1 MKFKEILEK
10 IKVYAPLG
18 VSLVVAACVVISLSG
33 YQAKASEPSKDK
45 KQQVSESVTDA
56 ETETETENAAEDTQ
70 THAGSFELADG
81 VYKGSATGFSGP
93 VTVAV
98 TIMDK
103 KITSIDILSSTDD
116 EAFFNRAKGVIDRI
130 IASQSFDVD
139 VVSGATYSS
148 NGIIGAVKN
157 ALTGEKDNG
166 VTGKSKQES
175 TSESESDSSLAEIA
189 AVQDA
194 SAYKDGTY
202 YGTGKGFAGTMKVKV
217 DISGGKIASISIV
230 STKDGD
236 SYVKSASS
244 LLDTIVEK
252 QSTNVDTVSGATF
265 SSRGIIA
272 AVRSALS
279 QAAVSENTAD
289 NNNDKQ
295 EAAES
300 SGNGQTDENSSGS
313 ASEQGTE
320 GTLPYVDGI
329 YYGTAEG
336 YKGDIKAAVVIQNKT
351 LKAILVTEKQD
362 DEPFI
367 TNAMDVLKN
376 MMKKQSADVDTVSG
390 ATYSSKGLIGAVKA
404 AFEEARKTTAG
415 ENTGDGNSDANN
427 KNNSNS
433 DNNNGNDNSS
443 NNADDSNIAGEE
455 DKAVLSKLVQSQA
468 SLDGAQY
475 TQLSWYLLQ
484 IRLGDAQEVLESAES
499 TKKDVSCAQEKL
511 QAAINA
517 LQKNDTSTNVYEDGV
532 YEVSTLCIP
541 DDDMDFSAYNLSMK
555 VTIANDR
562 IVSITDVKGDGD
574 SQNASYIKKAADG
587 TKNQPGLV
595 SVLTSQANA
604 DSIDFSSIDTVS
616 RATCT
621 SKAIID
627 GCKSALEAAKKK

>member
-1 MKFKEILEK
+1 MKFKEVLEK

-18 VSLVVAACVVISLSG
+18 VSLVIAACVVISLSG
-33 YQAKASEPSKDK
+33 YQTKASEPSKDK
-45 KQQVSESVTDA
+45 KQQVSESVADSEA
-56 ETETETENAAEDTQ
+56 ETKKTAEDTQ
-70 THAGSFELADG
+70 TATGSFDLADG
-81 VYKGSATGFSGP
+81 VYKGYATGFSGP

-116 EAFFNRAKGVIDRI
+116 EAFFNRAKSVIDRI
-130 IASQSFDVD
+130 ISSQSLDVD
-139 VVSGATYSS
+139 AVSGATYSS

-157 ALTGEKDNG
+157 ALTGEKDKG

-175 TSESESDSSLAEIA
+175 TSESDSSLAEIA

-194 SAYKDGTY
+194 AAYRDGTY
-202 YGTGKGFAGTMKVKV
+202 YGTGKGFAGAMKVKV
-217 DISGGKIASISIV
+217 DIAGGKIASISIV

-265 SSRGIIA
+265 SSRGIIS

-279 QAAVSENTAD
+279 QAAVSDNTTG
-289 NNNDKQ
+289 NNTDKQ
-295 EAAES
+295 GAAEA
-300 SGNGQTDENSSGS
+300 SGNGQTGENSSGS

-336 YKGDIKAAVVIQNKT
+336 YKGDIRVAVVIQDKT

-376 MMKKQSADVDTVSG
+376 MMKKQSTDVDTVSG

-415 ENTGDGNSDANN
+415 ENTGD
-427 KNNSNS
+427 SNS
-433 DNNNGNDNSS
+433 GNNNSS
-443 NNADDSNIAGEE
+443 NNSDNSNIAGDE

-468 SLDGAQY
+468 SLDGTQY

-484 IRLGDAQEVLESAES
+484 IRLEDANEVLSSAEA
-499 TKKDVSCAQEKL
+499 TKKDVSRAQEKL

-517 LQKNDTSTNVYEDGV
+517 LQKNDTSTNVYEDGT
-532 YEVSTLCIP
+532 YDVSTLCIP

-587 TKNQPGLV
+587 TKNQQGMV

-604 DSIDFSSIDTVS
+604 ANIDFSSIDTVS

-621 SKAIID
+621 SKAIIN
-627 GCKSALEAAKKK
+627 GCKSVLEAAKKK

>member
-1 MKFKEILEK
+1 MKFKEVLEK

-18 VSLVVAACVVISLSG
+18 VSLVIAACVVISLSG
-33 YQAKASEPSKDK
+33 YQTKASEPSKDK
-45 KQQVSESVTDA
+45 KQQVSENVTD
-56 ETETETENAAEDTQ
+56 TETETENAAEDTQ
-70 THAGSFELADG
+70 TATGSFDLADG

-130 IASQSFDVD
+130 ISSQSFDVD

-148 NGIIGAVKN
+148 NGIIKAVKN
-157 ALTGEKDNG
+157 ALTGEKDKT

-175 TSESESDSSLAEIA
+175 ASESDSSSVEKA

-217 DISGGKIASISIV
+217 DIAGGKIASISIV

-279 QAAVSENTAD
+279 QAAVSQNTAG
-289 NNNDKQ
+289 NNTDKQ
-295 EAAES
+295 DAAET

-313 ASEQGTE
+313 SQEQGTE

-336 YKGDIKAAVVIQNKT
+336 YKGDIKVAVVIQDKT

-415 ENTGDGNSDANN
+415 ENTGDSNSDS
-427 KNNSNS
+427 NNSN
-433 DNNNGNDNSS
+433 DNN
-443 NNADDSNIAGEE
+443 SNIAGDE

-468 SLDGAQY
+468 SLDGTQY

-484 IRLGDAQEVLESAES
+484 IRLEDANEVLSSAEA
-499 TKKDVSCAQEKL
+499 TKKDVSRAQEKL

-517 LQKNDTSTNVYEDGV
+517 LQKNDTSTNVYEDGT
-532 YEVSTLCIP
+532 YDVSTLCIP

-587 TKNQPGLV
+587 TKNQPGMV

-604 DSIDFSSIDTVS
+604 DSIDFSGIDTVS
-616 RATCT
+616 HATCT
-621 SKAIID
+621 SKAIIN
-627 GCKSALEAAKKK
+627 GCKSVLEAAKKK

>member
-1 MKFKEILEK
+1 MKFKEVLEK

-18 VSLVVAACVVISLSG
+18 VSLVIAACVVISLSG
-33 YQAKASEPSKDK
+33 YQTKASEPSKDK
-45 KQQVSESVTDA
+45 KHQVSERVTD
-56 ETETETENAAEDTQ
+56 TETENAAEDTQ
-70 THAGSFELADG
+70 TATGSFELADG

-116 EAFFNRAKGVIDRI
+116 EAFFNRAKAVIDRI

-166 VTGKSKQES
+166 VTGKSKQGS

-236 SYVKSASS
+236 SYVKIASS

-272 AVRSALS
+272 AVRSTLS
-279 QAAVSENTAD
+279 QAAVSDNTTG
-289 NNNDKQ
+289 NNTDKQ
-295 EAAES
+295 GAAEV

-336 YKGDIKAAVVIQNKT
+336 YKGDIRVAVVIQDKT

-415 ENTGDGNSDANN
+415 ENTGGSNSDS
-427 KNNSNS
+427 NNSN
-433 DNNNGNDNSS
+433 DNN
-443 NNADDSNIAGEE
+443 SNIAGEE
-455 DKAVLSKLVQSQA
+455 DKAVLLKLVQSQA

-517 LQKNDTSTNVYEDGV
+517 LQKNDTSTNVYEDGT
-532 YEVSTLCIP
+532 YDVSTLCIP

-574 SQNASYIKKAADG
+574 SQNVSYIKKAVDG
-587 TKNQPGLV
+587 TKNQAGMV
-595 SVLTSQANA
+595 SVLTSQTNA

-616 RATCT
+616 HATCT

>member
-1 MKFKEILEK
+1 MKFKEVLEK

-18 VSLVVAACVVISLSG
+18 VSLVIAACVVISLSG
-33 YQAKASEPSKDK
+33 YQTKASEPSKDK
-45 KQQVSESVTDA
+45 KHQVSERVTD
-56 ETETETENAAEDTQ
+56 TETEDAAEDTQ
-70 THAGSFELADG
+70 TATGSFELADG

-103 KITSIDILSSTDD
+103 KIISIDILSSTDD

-166 VTGKSKQES
+166 VTGKSKQGS

-279 QAAVSENTAD
+279 QAAVSDNTTG
-289 NNNDKQ
+289 NNTDKQ
-295 EAAES
+295 GAAEA

-313 ASEQGTE
+313 ASEKGTE

-336 YKGDIKAAVVIQNKT
+336 YKGDIRVAVVIQDKT

-415 ENTGDGNSDANN
+415 ENTGGSNSDS
-427 KNNSNS
+427 NNSN
-433 DNNNGNDNSS
+433 DNN
-443 NNADDSNIAGEE
+443 SNIAGEE
-455 DKAVLSKLVQSQA
+455 DKAVLLKLVQSQA

-517 LQKNDTSTNVYEDGV
+517 LQKNDTSTNVYEDGT
-532 YEVSTLCIP
+532 YDVSTLCIP

-574 SQNASYIKKAADG
+574 SQNVSYIKKAVDG
-587 TKNQPGLV
+587 TKNQAGMV
-595 SVLTSQANA
+595 SVLTSQTNA

-616 RATCT
+616 HATCT

>member
-1 MKFKEILEK
+1 MKFKEVLEK
-10 IKVYAPLG
+10 IKIYAPLG
-18 VSLVVAACVVISLSG
+18 VSLVVAACVVISLST

-45 KQQVSESVTDA
+45 KQQVSESMAD
-56 ETETETENAAEDTQ
+56 TETETENATEDTQ
-70 THAGSFELADG
+70 TATGSFDLADG
-81 VYKGSATGFSGP
+81 VYKGSATGYRGS

-98 TIMDK
+98 TILDK
-103 KITSIDILSSTDD
+103 KIVSIDILSASDD

-130 IASQSFDVD
+130 ISSQSLDVD

-175 TSESESDSSLAEIA
+175 TSESESDSSSAEIA

-202 YGTGKGFAGTMKVKV
+202 YGTGKGFAGNIKVKV
-217 DISGGKIASISIV
+217 DIAGGKISAISIV

-272 AVRSALS
+272 AARSALS
-279 QAAVSENTAD
+279 QAAVSENTAG
-289 NNNDKQ
+289 NNTDKQ
-295 EAAES
+295 GAAEA
-300 SGNGQTDENSSGS
+300 SGNGQTDENSSGG

-329 YYGTAEG
+329 YYGTSEG
-336 YKGDIKAAVVIQNKT
+336 YKGDIKVAVVIQDKT

-415 ENTGDGNSDANN
+415 ENTGNGNSGGNN
-427 KNNSNS
+427 NNSN
-433 DNNNGNDNSS
+433 
-443 NNADDSNIAGEE
+443 NAADSNIALDE

-468 SLDGAQY
+468 SLDGTQY

-484 IRLGDAQEVLESAES
+484 IRLGDAQEVLDSAES
-499 TKKDVSCAQEKL
+499 TKKDVSRAQEKL

-517 LQKNDTSTNVYEDGV
+517 LQKNDTSTNVYEDGT

-587 TKNQPGLV
+587 TKNQQGMV
-595 SVLTSQANA
+595 SMLTSQANA

>member
-1 MKFKEILEK
+1 MKFKEVFEK

-18 VSLVVAACVVISLSG
+18 VSLVIAACVVISLSG
-33 YQAKASEPSKDK
+33 YQTKASEPSNDK
-45 KQQVSESVTDA
+45 KHQVSERVTD
-56 ETETETENAAEDTQ
+56 TETEDAAEDTQ
-70 THAGSFELADG
+70 TATGSFELADG

-116 EAFFNRAKGVIDRI
+116 EAFFNRAKAVIDRI

-166 VTGKSKQES
+166 VTGKSKQGS

-279 QAAVSENTAD
+279 QAAVSDNTVG
-289 NNNDKQ
+289 NNTDKQ
-295 EAAES
+295 CAAEA

-320 GTLPYVDGI
+320 GTLAYVDGI

-336 YKGDIKAAVVIQNKT
+336 YKGDIRVAVVIQDKT

-415 ENTGDGNSDANN
+415 ENTGGSNSDS
-427 KNNSNS
+427 NNSN
-433 DNNNGNDNSS
+433 DNN
-443 NNADDSNIAGEE
+443 SNIAGEE
-455 DKAVLSKLVQSQA
+455 DKAVLLKLVQSQA

-517 LQKNDTSTNVYEDGV
+517 LQKNDTSTNVYEDGT
-532 YEVSTLCIP
+532 YDVSTLCIP

-574 SQNASYIKKAADG
+574 SQNVSYIKKAVDG
-587 TKNQPGLV
+587 TKNQAGMV
-595 SVLTSQANA
+595 SVLTSQTNA

-616 RATCT
+616 HATCT

>member
-1 MKFKEILEK
+1 MI
-10 IKVYAPLG
+10 
-18 VSLVVAACVVISLSG
+18 AACVVISLSG
-33 YQAKASEPSKDK
+33 YQTKASEPSKDK
-45 KQQVSESVTDA
+45 KHQVSERVTD
-56 ETETETENAAEDTQ
+56 TETENAAEDTQ
-70 THAGSFELADG
+70 TATGSFELADG
-81 VYKGSATGFSGP
+81 VYKGSATGFSGH

-116 EAFFNRAKGVIDRI
+116 EAFFNRAKAVIDRI

-166 VTGKSKQES
+166 VTGKSKQGS

-236 SYVKSASS
+236 SYVKIASS

-279 QAAVSENTAD
+279 QAAVSDNTTG
-289 NNNDKQ
+289 NNTDKQ
-295 EAAES
+295 GAAEV

-336 YKGDIKAAVVIQNKT
+336 YKGDIRVAVVIQDKT

-415 ENTGDGNSDANN
+415 ENTGGSNSDS
-427 KNNSNS
+427 NNSN
-433 DNNNGNDNSS
+433 DNN
-443 NNADDSNIAGEE
+443 SNIAGEE
-455 DKAVLSKLVQSQA
+455 DKAVLLKLVQSQA

-517 LQKNDTSTNVYEDGV
+517 LQKNDTSTNVYEDGT
-532 YEVSTLCIP
+532 YDVSTLCIP

-574 SQNASYIKKAADG
+574 SQNVSYIKKAVDG
-587 TKNQPGLV
+587 TKNQAGMV
-595 SVLTSQANA
+595 SVLTSQTNA

-616 RATCT
+616 HATCT

>member
-1 MKFKEILEK
+1 MKFKEVLEK

-18 VSLVVAACVVISLSG
+18 VSLVIAACVVISLSG
-33 YQAKASEPSKDK
+33 YQTKASEPSKDK
-45 KQQVSESVTDA
+45 KHQVSERVTD
-56 ETETETENAAEDTQ
+56 TETEDAAEDTQ
-70 THAGSFELADG
+70 TATGSFELADG

-103 KITSIDILSSTDD
+103 KIISIDILSSTDD

-279 QAAVSENTAD
+279 QAAVSDNTVG
-289 NNNDKQ
+289 NNTDKQ
-295 EAAES
+295 GAAEA
-300 SGNGQTDENSSGS
+300 SGNGLTDENSSGS
-313 ASEQGTE
+313 ASEKGTE

-336 YKGDIKAAVVIQNKT
+336 YKGDIRVAVVIQDKT

-415 ENTGDGNSDANN
+415 ENTGGSNSDS
-427 KNNSNS
+427 NNSN
-433 DNNNGNDNSS
+433 DNN
-443 NNADDSNIAGEE
+443 SNIAGEE
-455 DKAVLSKLVQSQA
+455 DKAVLLKLVQSQA

-517 LQKNDTSTNVYEDGV
+517 LQKNDTSTNVYEDGT
-532 YEVSTLCIP
+532 YDVSTLCIP

-574 SQNASYIKKAADG
+574 SQNVSYIKKAVDG
-587 TKNQPGLV
+587 TKNQAGMV
-595 SVLTSQANA
+595 SVLTSQTNA

-616 RATCT
+616 HATCT

>member
-1 MKFKEILEK
+1 MKFKEVLEK

-18 VSLVVAACVVISLSG
+18 VSLVIAACVVISLSG
-33 YQAKASEPSKDK
+33 YQTKASEPSKDK
-45 KQQVSESVTDA
+45 KQQVSERVTD
-56 ETETETENAAEDTQ
+56 TETETENAAENTQ
-70 THAGSFELADG
+70 TATGSFDLADG

-130 IASQSFDVD
+130 ISSQSFDVD

-157 ALTGEKDNG
+157 ALTGEKDKG

-175 TSESESDSSLAEIA
+175 ASESDSSSAEIA

-194 SAYKDGTY
+194 AAYKDGTY

-217 DISGGKIASISIV
+217 DIAGGKIASISIV

-244 LLDTIVEK
+244 LIDTIVEK
-252 QSTNVDTVSGATF
+252 QNTNVDTVSGATF
-265 SSRGIIA
+265 SSRGIIS

-279 QAAVSENTAD
+279 QAAVSKNTAG
-289 NNNDKQ
+289 NNTDKQ
-295 EAAES
+295 DETQT
-300 SGNGQTDENSSGS
+300 SGNGQNDENSSGS
-313 ASEQGTE
+313 AQEQGTE

-336 YKGDIKAAVVIQNKT
+336 YKGDIKVSVVIQDKT

-415 ENTGDGNSDANN
+415 ENTGD
-427 KNNSNS
+427 SNS
-433 DNNNGNDNSS
+433 GNNNSS
-443 NNADDSNIAGEE
+443 NNSDNSNIAGDE
-455 DKAVLSKLVQSQA
+455 DKAVLLKLVQSQA
-468 SLDGAQY
+468 SLDGTQY

-484 IRLGDAQEVLESAES
+484 IRLEDANEVLSSAEA
-499 TKKDVSCAQEKL
+499 TKKDVSRAQEKL

-517 LQKNDTSTNVYEDGV
+517 LQKNDTSTNVYEDGT
-532 YEVSTLCIP
+532 YDVSTLCIP

-587 TKNQPGLV
+587 TKNQQGMV

-604 DSIDFSSIDTVS
+604 DSIDFSGIDTVS

-621 SKAIID
+621 SKAIIN
-627 GCKSALEAAKKK
+627 GCKSALETAKKK

>member
-1 MKFKEILEK
+1 MKFKEVLEK

-18 VSLVVAACVVISLSG
+18 VSLVIAACVVISLSG
-33 YQAKASEPSKDK
+33 YQTKASEPSKDK
-45 KQQVSESVTDA
+45 KHQVSERVTD
-56 ETETETENAAEDTQ
+56 TETEDAAEDTQ
-70 THAGSFELADG
+70 TATGSFELADG

-103 KITSIDILSSTDD
+103 KIISIDILSSTDD

-157 ALTGEKDNG
+157 ALTGEKDND

-279 QAAVSENTAD
+279 QAAVSDNTVG
-289 NNNDKQ
+289 NNTDKQ
-295 EAAES
+295 GAAEA

-336 YKGDIKAAVVIQNKT
+336 YKGDIRVAVVIQDKT

-415 ENTGDGNSDANN
+415 ENTGGSNSDS
-427 KNNSNS
+427 NNSN
-433 DNNNGNDNSS
+433 DNN
-443 NNADDSNIAGEE
+443 SNIAGEE
-455 DKAVLSKLVQSQA
+455 DKAVLLKLVQSQA

-517 LQKNDTSTNVYEDGV
+517 LQKNDTSTNVYEDGT
-532 YEVSTLCIP
+532 YDVSTLCIP

-574 SQNASYIKKAADG
+574 SQNVSYIKKAVDG
-587 TKNQPGLV
+587 TKNQPGMV
-595 SVLTSQANA
+595 SVLTSQTNA

-616 RATCT
+616 HATCT

>member
-1 MKFKEILEK
+1 MKFKEVFEK

-18 VSLVVAACVVISLSG
+18 VSLVIAACVVISLIG
-33 YQAKASEPSKDK
+33 YQTKASEPSNDK
-45 KQQVSESVTDA
+45 KHQVSERVTD
-56 ETETETENAAEDTQ
+56 TETEDAAEDTQ
-70 THAGSFELADG
+70 TATGSFELADG

-116 EAFFNRAKGVIDRI
+116 EAFFNRAKAVIDRI

-279 QAAVSENTAD
+279 QAAVSDKTTGNNT
-289 NNNDKQ
+289 DKQ
-295 EAAES
+295 GAAEA
-300 SGNGQTDENSSGS
+300 SGNGQTGKNSSGS

-336 YKGDIKAAVVIQNKT
+336 YKGDIRVAVVIQDKT

-415 ENTGDGNSDANN
+415 ENTGGSNSDS
-427 KNNSNS
+427 NNSN
-433 DNNNGNDNSS
+433 DNN
-443 NNADDSNIAGEE
+443 SNIAGEE
-455 DKAVLSKLVQSQA
+455 DKAVLLKLVQSQA

-517 LQKNDTSTNVYEDGV
+517 LQKNDTSTNVYEDGT
-532 YEVSTLCIP
+532 YDVSTLCIP

-574 SQNASYIKKAADG
+574 SQNVSYIKKAVDG
-587 TKNQPGLV
+587 TKNQLGMV
-595 SVLTSQANA
+595 SVLTSQTNA

-616 RATCT
+616 HATCT

>member
-1 MKFKEILEK
+1 MKFKEVFEK

-18 VSLVVAACVVISLSG
+18 VSLVIAACVVISLSG
-33 YQAKASEPSKDK
+33 YQTKASEPSNDK
-45 KQQVSESVTDA
+45 KHQVSERVTD
-56 ETETETENAAEDTQ
+56 TETEDAAEDTQ
-70 THAGSFELADG
+70 TATGSFELADG

-116 EAFFNRAKGVIDRI
+116 EAFFNRAKAVIDRI

-279 QAAVSENTAD
+279 QAAVSDNTVG
-289 NNNDKQ
+289 NNTDKQ
-295 EAAES
+295 GAAEV

-336 YKGDIKAAVVIQNKT
+336 YKGDIRVAVVIQDKT

-415 ENTGDGNSDANN
+415 ENTGGSNSDS
-427 KNNSNS
+427 NNSN
-433 DNNNGNDNSS
+433 DNN
-443 NNADDSNIAGEE
+443 SNIAGEE
-455 DKAVLSKLVQSQA
+455 DKAVLLKLVQSQA

-517 LQKNDTSTNVYEDGV
+517 LQKNDTSTNVYEDGT
-532 YEVSTLCIP
+532 YDVSTLCIP

-574 SQNASYIKKAADG
+574 SQNVSYIKKAVDG
-587 TKNQPGLV
+587 TKNQAGMV
-595 SVLTSQANA
+595 SVLTSQTNA

-616 RATCT
+616 HATCT

>member
-1 MKFKEILEK
+1 MKVKEVFEK

-18 VSLVVAACVVISLSG
+18 VSLVIAACVVISLSG
-33 YQAKASEPSKDK
+33 YQTKASEPSNDK
-45 KQQVSESVTDA
+45 KHQVSERVTD
-56 ETETETENAAEDTQ
+56 TETEDAAEDTQ
-70 THAGSFELADG
+70 TATGSFELADG

-116 EAFFNRAKGVIDRI
+116 EAFFNRAKAVIDRI

-166 VTGKSKQES
+166 VTGKSKQGS

-230 STKDGD
+230 STKDGN

-279 QAAVSENTAD
+279 QAAVSDNTVG
-289 NNNDKQ
+289 NNTDKQ
-295 EAAES
+295 GAAEA

-313 ASEQGTE
+313 ASEKGTE

-336 YKGDIKAAVVIQNKT
+336 YKGDIRVAVVIQDKT

-415 ENTGDGNSDANN
+415 ENTGGSNSDS
-427 KNNSNS
+427 NNSN
-433 DNNNGNDNSS
+433 DNN
-443 NNADDSNIAGEE
+443 SNIAGEE
-455 DKAVLSKLVQSQA
+455 DKAVLLKLVQSQA

-517 LQKNDTSTNVYEDGV
+517 LQKNDTSTNVYEDGT
-532 YEVSTLCIP
+532 YDVSTLCIP

-574 SQNASYIKKAADG
+574 SQNVSYIKKAVDG
-587 TKNQPGLV
+587 TKNQAGMV
-595 SVLTSQANA
+595 SVLTSQTNA

-616 RATCT
+616 HATCT

>member
-1 MKFKEILEK
+1 MKFKEVLEK

-18 VSLVVAACVVISLSG
+18 VSLVIAACVVISLSG
-33 YQAKASEPSKDK
+33 YQTKASEPSKDK
-45 KQQVSESVTDA
+45 KHQVSERVTD
-56 ETETETENAAEDTQ
+56 TETEDAAEDTQ
-70 THAGSFELADG
+70 TATGSFELADG

-175 TSESESDSSLAEIA
+175 TSELESDSSLVEIA

-279 QAAVSENTAD
+279 QAAVSDKTTGNNT
-289 NNNDKQ
+289 DKQ
-295 EAAES
+295 GAAEA
-300 SGNGQTDENSSGS
+300 SGNGQTDKNSSGS

-336 YKGDIKAAVVIQNKT
+336 YKGDIRVAIVIQDKT

-415 ENTGDGNSDANN
+415 ENTGGSNSDS
-427 KNNSNS
+427 NNSN
-433 DNNNGNDNSS
+433 DNN
-443 NNADDSNIAGEE
+443 SNIAGEE
-455 DKAVLSKLVQSQA
+455 DKAVLLKLVQSQA

-517 LQKNDTSTNVYEDGV
+517 LQKNDTSTNVYEDGT
-532 YEVSTLCIP
+532 YDVSTLCIP

-574 SQNASYIKKAADG
+574 SQNVSYIKKAVDG
-587 TKNQPGLV
+587 TKNQAGMV
-595 SVLTSQANA
+595 SVLTSQTNA

-616 RATCT
+616 HATCT

>member
-18 VSLVVAACVVISLSG
+18 VSLVVAACVVISLST

-45 KQQVSESVTDA
+45 KQQVSESMAD
-56 ETETETENAAEDTQ
+56 TETETENATEDTQ
-70 THAGSFELADG
+70 TATGSFDLADG
-81 VYKGSATGFSGP
+81 VYKGSATGYRGS

-98 TIMDK
+98 TILDK
-103 KITSIDILSSTDD
+103 KIVSIDILSASDD

-130 IASQSFDVD
+130 ISSQSLDVD

-175 TSESESDSSLAEIA
+175 TSESESDSYSAEIA

-202 YGTGKGFAGTMKVKV
+202 YGTGKGFAGTIKVKV
-217 DISGGKIASISIV
+217 NIAGGKIASISIV

-279 QAAVSENTAD
+279 QAAVSENTAG
-289 NNNDKQ
+289 NNTDKQ
-295 EAAES
+295 GAAET

-313 ASEQGTE
+313 ASEHGTE

-329 YYGTAEG
+329 YYGTSEG
-336 YKGDIKAAVVIQNKT
+336 YKGDIKVAVVIQDKT

-415 ENTGDGNSDANN
+415 ENTGNGNSGGNN
-427 KNNSNS
+427 NNSN
-433 DNNNGNDNSS
+433 
-443 NNADDSNIAGEE
+443 NAADSNIALDK

-468 SLDGAQY
+468 SLDGTQY

-484 IRLGDAQEVLESAES
+484 IRLGDAQEVLDSAES
-499 TKKDVSCAQEKL
+499 TKKDVSRAQEKL

-517 LQKNDTSTNVYEDGV
+517 LQKNDTSTNVYEDGT

-587 TKNQPGLV
+587 TKNQQGMV
-595 SVLTSQANA
+595 SMLTSQANA

-616 RATCT
+616 HATCT

>member
-1 MKFKEILEK
+1 MKFKEVLEK

-18 VSLVVAACVVISLSG
+18 VSLVIAACVVISLSG
-33 YQAKASEPSKDK
+33 YQTKASEPSKDK
-45 KQQVSESVTDA
+45 KQQVSERVTD
-56 ETETETENAAEDTQ
+56 TETENAAEDTQ
-70 THAGSFELADG
+70 TATGSFELADG

-265 SSRGIIA
+265 STRGIIA

-279 QAAVSENTAD
+279 QAAVSDNTVG
-289 NNNDKQ
+289 NNTDKQ
-295 EAAES
+295 GAAEA

-313 ASEQGTE
+313 ASEKGTE

-336 YKGDIKAAVVIQNKT
+336 YKGDIRVAVVIQDKT

-415 ENTGDGNSDANN
+415 ENTGGSNSDS
-427 KNNSNS
+427 NNSN
-433 DNNNGNDNSS
+433 DNN
-443 NNADDSNIAGEE
+443 SNIAGEE
-455 DKAVLSKLVQSQA
+455 DKAVLLKLVQSQA

-517 LQKNDTSTNVYEDGV
+517 LQKNDTSTNVYEDGT
-532 YEVSTLCIP
+532 YDVSTLCIP

-574 SQNASYIKKAADG
+574 SQNVSYIKKAVDG
-587 TKNQPGLV
+587 TKNQAGMV
-595 SVLTSQANA
+595 SVLTSQTNA

-616 RATCT
+616 HATCT

>member
-1 MKFKEILEK
+1 MKFKEVLEK

-18 VSLVVAACVVISLSG
+18 VSLVIAACVVISLSG
-33 YQAKASEPSKDK
+33 YQTKASEPSKDK
-45 KQQVSESVTDA
+45 KHQVSERVTD
-56 ETETETENAAEDTQ
+56 TETEDAAEDTQ
-70 THAGSFELADG
+70 TATGSFELADG

-116 EAFFNRAKGVIDRI
+116 EAFFNRAKAVIDRI

-166 VTGKSKQES
+166 VTGKSKQGS

-279 QAAVSENTAD
+279 QAAVSDNTVG
-289 NNNDKQ
+289 NNTDKQ
-295 EAAES
+295 GAAEA

-313 ASEQGTE
+313 ASEKGTE

-336 YKGDIKAAVVIQNKT
+336 YKGDIRVAVVIQDKT

-415 ENTGDGNSDANN
+415 ENTGGSNSDS
-427 KNNSNS
+427 NNSN
-433 DNNNGNDNSS
+433 DNN
-443 NNADDSNIAGEE
+443 SNIAGEE
-455 DKAVLSKLVQSQA
+455 DKAVLLKLVQSQA

-517 LQKNDTSTNVYEDGV
+517 LQKNDTSTNVYEDGT
-532 YEVSTLCIP
+532 YDVSTLCIP

-574 SQNASYIKKAADG
+574 SQNVSYIKKAVDG
-587 TKNQPGLV
+587 TKNQPGMV
-595 SVLTSQANA
+595 SVLTSQTNA

-616 RATCT
+616 HATCT

>member
-1 MKFKEILEK
+1 MISSEKIRRRELWQKLKRVLEK

-18 VSLVVAACVVISLSG
+18 VSLVIAACVVISLSG
-33 YQAKASEPSKDK
+33 YQTKASEPSKDK
-45 KQQVSESVTDA
+45 KHQVSERVTD
-56 ETETETENAAEDTQ
+56 TETEDAAEDTQ
-70 THAGSFELADG
+70 TATGSFELADG

-103 KITSIDILSSTDD
+103 KIISIDILSSTDD

-279 QAAVSENTAD
+279 QAAVSDNTTG
-289 NNNDKQ
+289 NNTDKQ
-295 EAAES
+295 GAAEA

-313 ASEQGTE
+313 ASEKGTE

-336 YKGDIKAAVVIQNKT
+336 YKGDIRVAVVIQDKT

-415 ENTGDGNSDANN
+415 ENTGGSNSDS
-427 KNNSNS
+427 NNSN
-433 DNNNGNDNSS
+433 DNN
-443 NNADDSNIAGEE
+443 SNIAGEE
-455 DKAVLSKLVQSQA
+455 DKAVLLKLVQSQA

-517 LQKNDTSTNVYEDGV
+517 LQKNDTSTNVYEDGT
-532 YEVSTLCIP
+532 YDVSTLCIP

-574 SQNASYIKKAADG
+574 SQNAPYIKKAADG
-587 TKNQPGLV
+587 TKNQPGMV

-616 RATCT
+616 HATCT

>member
-1 MKFKEILEK
+1 MKFKEVLEK

-18 VSLVVAACVVISLSG
+18 VSLVIAACVVISLSG
-33 YQAKASEPSKDK
+33 YQTKASEPSKDK
-45 KQQVSESVTDA
+45 KHQVSERVTD
-56 ETETETENAAEDTQ
+56 TETEDAAEDTQ
-70 THAGSFELADG
+70 TATGSFELADG

-103 KITSIDILSSTDD
+103 KIISIDILSSTDD

-166 VTGKSKQES
+166 VTGKSKQQS

-279 QAAVSENTAD
+279 QAAVSDNTTG
-289 NNNDKQ
+289 NNTDKQ
-295 EAAES
+295 GAAEV

-320 GTLPYVDGI
+320 GTLAYVDGI

-336 YKGDIKAAVVIQNKT
+336 YKGDIRVAVVIQDKT

-415 ENTGDGNSDANN
+415 ENTGDSNSDS
-427 KNNSNS
+427 NNSN
-433 DNNNGNDNSS
+433 DNN
-443 NNADDSNIAGEE
+443 SNIAGEE
-455 DKAVLSKLVQSQA
+455 DKAVLLKLVQSQA

-517 LQKNDTSTNVYEDGV
+517 LQKNDTSTNVYEDGT
-532 YEVSTLCIP
+532 YDVSTLCIP

-574 SQNASYIKKAADG
+574 SQNVSYIKKAVDG
-587 TKNQPGLV
+587 TKNQAGMV
-595 SVLTSQANA
+595 SVLTSQTNA

-616 RATCT
+616 HATCT

>member
-1 MKFKEILEK
+1 MKFKEVLEK

-18 VSLVVAACVVISLSG
+18 VSLVIAACVVISLSG
-33 YQAKASEPSKDK
+33 YQTKASEPSKDK
-45 KQQVSESVTDA
+45 KQQVSENVTD
-56 ETETETENAAEDTQ
+56 TETETENAAENTQ
-70 THAGSFELADG
+70 TATGSFDLADG

-130 IASQSFDVD
+130 ISSQSFDVD

-148 NGIIGAVKN
+148 NGIIKAVKN
-157 ALTGEKDNG
+157 ALTGEKDKT

-175 TSESESDSSLAEIA
+175 ASESDSSSVEKA

-217 DISGGKIASISIV
+217 DIAGGKIASISIV

-279 QAAVSENTAD
+279 QAAVSQNTAG
-289 NNNDKQ
+289 NNTDKQ
-295 EAAES
+295 DATETL
-300 SGNGQTDENSSGS
+300 GNGQTDENSSGS
-313 ASEQGTE
+313 SQEQGTE

-336 YKGDIKAAVVIQNKT
+336 YKGDIKVAVVIQDKT

-367 TNAMDVLKN
+367 TNAMDVLKK

-415 ENTGDGNSDANN
+415 ENTGD
-427 KNNSNS
+427 SNS
-433 DNNNGNDNSS
+433 GNNNSS
-443 NNADDSNIAGEE
+443 NNSDNSNIAGDE

-468 SLDGAQY
+468 SLDGTQY

-484 IRLGDAQEVLESAES
+484 IRLEDANEVLSSAEA
-499 TKKDVSCAQEKL
+499 TKKDVSRAQEKL

-517 LQKNDTSTNVYEDGV
+517 LQKNDTSTNVYEDGT
-532 YEVSTLCIP
+532 YDVSTLCIP

-587 TKNQPGLV
+587 TKNQPGMV

-604 DSIDFSSIDTVS
+604 DSIDFSGIDTVS

-621 SKAIID
+621 SKAIIN
-627 GCKSALEAAKKK
+627 GCKSVLEAAKKK

>member
-1 MKFKEILEK
+1 MKFKEVLEK
-10 IKVYAPLG
+10 IKIYAPLG

-33 YQAKASEPSKDK
+33 YQTKASEPSKDK
-45 KQQVSESVTDA
+45 KQQVSESVADSEA
-56 ETETETENAAEDTQ
+56 ETKKTADDTQ
-70 THAGSFELADG
+70 TATGSFDLADG

-116 EAFFNRAKGVIDRI
+116 EVFFNRAKGVIDRI
-130 IASQSFDVD
+130 ISSQSFDVD

-157 ALTGEKDNG
+157 ALTGENDKT

-175 TSESESDSSLAEIA
+175 TSESDSSSAEIA

-217 DISGGKIASISIV
+217 DIAGGKIASISIV

-265 SSRGIIA
+265 SSRGIIS

-279 QAAVSENTAD
+279 QAAVSQNTAD
-289 NNNDKQ
+289 NITDKQ
-295 EAAES
+295 DATET
-300 SGNGQTDENSSGS
+300 SGNGQTDENPSGS
-313 ASEQGTE
+313 ASEQGTG

-336 YKGDIKAAVVIQNKT
+336 YKGDIKVAVVIQDKT

-415 ENTGDGNSDANN
+415 ENTGD
-427 KNNSNS
+427 SNS
-433 DNNNGNDNSS
+433 GNNNSS
-443 NNADDSNIAGEE
+443 NNSDNSNIAGDE

-468 SLDGAQY
+468 SLDGTQY
-475 TQLSWYLLQ
+475 TQLSWYLFQ
-484 IRLGDAQEVLESAES
+484 IRLADAQEVLESTES
-499 TKKDVSCAQEKL
+499 TKKDVSRAQEKL

-517 LQKNDTSTNVYEDGV
+517 LQKNDTSTNVYEDGT
-532 YEVSTLCIP
+532 YDVSTLCIP

-574 SQNASYIKKAADG
+574 SQNASYIKKATDG
-587 TKNQPGLV
+587 TKNQPGMV

-604 DSIDFSSIDTVS
+604 DSIDFSGIDTVS

-621 SKAIID
+621 SKAIIN
-627 GCKSALEAAKKK
+627 GCKSALETAKKK

>member
-1 MKFKEILEK
+1 MKFKEVLEK

-18 VSLVVAACVVISLSG
+18 VSLVIAACVVISLSG
-33 YQAKASEPSKDK
+33 YQTKASEPSKDK
-45 KQQVSESVTDA
+45 KHQVSERVTD
-56 ETETETENAAEDTQ
+56 TETENAAEDTQ
-70 THAGSFELADG
+70 TATGSFELADG

-116 EAFFNRAKGVIDRI
+116 EAFFNRAKAVIDRI

-166 VTGKSKQES
+166 VTGKSKQGS
-175 TSESESDSSLAEIA
+175 TSESESDSFLAEIA

-236 SYVKSASS
+236 SYVKIASS

-279 QAAVSENTAD
+279 QAAVSDNTTG
-289 NNNDKQ
+289 NNTDKQ
-295 EAAES
+295 GAAEV

-336 YKGDIKAAVVIQNKT
+336 YKGDIRVAVVIQDKT

-415 ENTGDGNSDANN
+415 ENTGGSNSDS
-427 KNNSNS
+427 NNSN
-433 DNNNGNDNSS
+433 DNN
-443 NNADDSNIAGEE
+443 SNIAGEE
-455 DKAVLSKLVQSQA
+455 DKAVLLKLVQSQA

-517 LQKNDTSTNVYEDGV
+517 LQKNDTSTNVYEDGT
-532 YEVSTLCIP
+532 YDVSTLCIP

-574 SQNASYIKKAADG
+574 SQNVSYIKKAVDG
-587 TKNQPGLV
+587 TKNQAGMV
-595 SVLTSQANA
+595 SVLTSQTNA

-616 RATCT
+616 HATCT

>member
-1 MKFKEILEK
+1 MKFKEVLEK

-18 VSLVVAACVVISLSG
+18 VSLVIAACVVISLSG
-33 YQAKASEPSKDK
+33 YQTKASEPSKDK
-45 KQQVSESVTDA
+45 KHQVSERVTD
-56 ETETETENAAEDTQ
+56 TETEDAAEDTQ
-70 THAGSFELADG
+70 TATGSFELADG

-103 KITSIDILSSTDD
+103 KIISIDILSSTDD

-202 YGTGKGFAGTMKVKV
+202 YGTGKGFAGTVKVKV

-279 QAAVSENTAD
+279 QAAVSDKTTGNNT
-289 NNNDKQ
+289 DKQ
-295 EAAES
+295 GAAEA
-300 SGNGQTDENSSGS
+300 SGNGQTDKNSSGS

-336 YKGDIKAAVVIQNKT
+336 YKGDIRVAVVIQDKT

-415 ENTGDGNSDANN
+415 ENTGGSNSDS
-427 KNNSNS
+427 NNSN
-433 DNNNGNDNSS
+433 DNN
-443 NNADDSNIAGEE
+443 SNIAGEE
-455 DKAVLSKLVQSQA
+455 DKAVLLKLVQSQA

-517 LQKNDTSTNVYEDGV
+517 LQKNDTSTNVYEDGT
-532 YEVSTLCIP
+532 YDVSTLCIP

-574 SQNASYIKKAADG
+574 SQNVSYIKKAVDG
-587 TKNQPGLV
+587 TKNQPGMV
-595 SVLTSQANA
+595 SVLTSQTNA

-616 RATCT
+616 HATCT

>member
-10 IKVYAPLG
+10 IKVYAPLV
-18 VSLVVAACVVISLSG
+18 VSLVVAACVVISLST

-45 KQQVSESVTDA
+45 KQQVSESMAD
-56 ETETETENAAEDTQ
+56 TETETENATEDTQ
-70 THAGSFELADG
+70 TATGSFDLADG
-81 VYKGSATGFSGP
+81 VYKGSATGYRGS

-98 TIMDK
+98 TILDK
-103 KITSIDILSSTDD
+103 KIVSIDILSASDD

-130 IASQSFDVD
+130 ISSQSLDVD

-175 TSESESDSSLAEIA
+175 TSESESDSSSAEIA

-202 YGTGKGFAGTMKVKV
+202 YGTGKGFAGNIKVKV
-217 DISGGKIASISIV
+217 DIAGGKISAISIV

-272 AVRSALS
+272 AVRNALS
-279 QAAVSENTAD
+279 QAAVSENTAG
-289 NNNDKQ
+289 NNTDKQ
-295 EAAES
+295 GAAET

-313 ASEQGTE
+313 ASEHGTE

-329 YYGTAEG
+329 YYGTSEG
-336 YKGDIKAAVVIQNKT
+336 YKGDIKVAVVIQDKT

-390 ATYSSKGLIGAVKA
+390 ATYSSKGLIGAVKE
-404 AFEEARKTTAG
+404 AFEEARKTTAC
-415 ENTGDGNSDANN
+415 ENTGNGNSGGNN
-427 KNNSNS
+427 NNSN
-433 DNNNGNDNSS
+433 
-443 NNADDSNIAGEE
+443 NAADSNIALDE

-468 SLDGAQY
+468 SLDGTQY

-499 TKKDVSCAQEKL
+499 TKKDVSRAQEKL

-517 LQKNDTSTNVYEDGV
+517 LQKNDTSTNVYEDGT

-587 TKNQPGLV
+587 TKNQQGMV
-595 SVLTSQANA
+595 SMLTSQANA

-616 RATCT
+616 HATCT

>member
-1 MKFKEILEK
+1 MKFKEVLEK

-18 VSLVVAACVVISLSG
+18 VSLVIAACVVISLSG
-33 YQAKASEPSKDK
+33 YQTKASEPSKDK
-45 KQQVSESVTDA
+45 KHQVSERVTD
-56 ETETETENAAEDTQ
+56 TETEDAAEDTQ
-70 THAGSFELADG
+70 TATGSFELADG

-103 KITSIDILSSTDD
+103 KIISIDILSSTDD

-148 NGIIGAVKN
+148 NGIIAAVKN

-279 QAAVSENTAD
+279 QAAVSDNTVG
-289 NNNDKQ
+289 NNTDKQ
-295 EAAES
+295 GAAEA

-336 YKGDIKAAVVIQNKT
+336 YKGDIRVAVVIQDKT

-415 ENTGDGNSDANN
+415 ENTGGSNSDS
-427 KNNSNS
+427 NNSN
-433 DNNNGNDNSS
+433 DNN
-443 NNADDSNIAGEE
+443 SNIAGEE
-455 DKAVLSKLVQSQA
+455 DKAVLLKLVQSQA

-517 LQKNDTSTNVYEDGV
+517 LQKNDTSTNVYEDGT
-532 YEVSTLCIP
+532 YDVSTLCIP

-574 SQNASYIKKAADG
+574 SQNVSYIKKAVDG
-587 TKNQPGLV
+587 TKNQPGMV
-595 SVLTSQANA
+595 SVLTSQTNA

-616 RATCT
+616 HATCT

>member
-1 MKFKEILEK
+1 MKFKEVLEK

-18 VSLVVAACVVISLSG
+18 VSLVIAACVVISLSG
-33 YQAKASEPSKDK
+33 YQIKASEPSKDK
-45 KQQVSESVTDA
+45 KHQVSERVTD
-56 ETETETENAAEDTQ
+56 TETENAAEDTQ
-70 THAGSFELADG
+70 TATGSFELADG

-103 KITSIDILSSTDD
+103 KIISIDILSSTDD

-166 VTGKSKQES
+166 VTGKSKQGS

-279 QAAVSENTAD
+279 QAAVSDNTVG
-289 NNNDKQ
+289 NNTDKQ
-295 EAAES
+295 GAAEA

-313 ASEQGTE
+313 ASEKGTE

-336 YKGDIKAAVVIQNKT
+336 YKGDIRVAVVIQDKT

-415 ENTGDGNSDANN
+415 ENTGGSNSDS
-427 KNNSNS
+427 NNSN
-433 DNNNGNDNSS
+433 DNN
-443 NNADDSNIAGEE
+443 SNIAGEE
-455 DKAVLSKLVQSQA
+455 DKAVLLKLVQSQA

-517 LQKNDTSTNVYEDGV
+517 LQKNDTSTNVYEDGT
-532 YEVSTLCIP
+532 YDVSTLCIP

-574 SQNASYIKKAADG
+574 SQNVSYIKKAADG
-587 TKNQPGLV
+587 TKNQPGMV
-595 SVLTSQANA
+595 SVLTSQTNA

-616 RATCT
+616 HATCT

>member
-1 MKFKEILEK
+1 MKFKEVLEK

-18 VSLVVAACVVISLSG
+18 VSLVIAACVVISLSG
-33 YQAKASEPSKDK
+33 YQTKASEPSKDK
-45 KQQVSESVTDA
+45 KHQVSERVTD
-56 ETETETENAAEDTQ
+56 TETENAAEDTQ
-70 THAGSFELADG
+70 TATGSFELADG

-166 VTGKSKQES
+166 VTGKSKQKS
-175 TSESESDSSLAEIA
+175 TSESEFDSSLAEIA

-279 QAAVSENTAD
+279 QAAVSDNTTG
-289 NNNDKQ
+289 NNTDKQ
-295 EAAES
+295 GAAEA

-313 ASEQGTE
+313 ASEKGTE

-336 YKGDIKAAVVIQNKT
+336 YKGDIRVAVVIQDKT

-415 ENTGDGNSDANN
+415 ENTGDSNSDS
-427 KNNSNS
+427 NNSN
-433 DNNNGNDNSS
+433 DNN
-443 NNADDSNIAGEE
+443 SNIAGEE
-455 DKAVLSKLVQSQA
+455 DKAVLLKLVQSQA

-517 LQKNDTSTNVYEDGV
+517 LQKNDTSTNVYEDGT
-532 YEVSTLCIP
+532 YDVSTLCIP

-574 SQNASYIKKAADG
+574 SQNVSYIKKAADG
-587 TKNQPGLV
+587 TKNQPGMV
-595 SVLTSQANA
+595 SVLTSQTNA

-616 RATCT
+616 HATCT

>member
-18 VSLVVAACVVISLSG
+18 VSLVVAACVVISLST

-45 KQQVSESVTDA
+45 KQQVSESMAD
-56 ETETETENAAEDTQ
+56 TETETENATEDTQ
-70 THAGSFELADG
+70 TVTGSFDLADG
-81 VYKGSATGFSGP
+81 VYKGSATGYRGS

-98 TIMDK
+98 TILDK
-103 KITSIDILSSTDD
+103 KIVSIDILSASDD

-130 IASQSFDVD
+130 ISSQSLDVD

-175 TSESESDSSLAEIA
+175 TSESESDSSSAEIT

-202 YGTGKGFAGTMKVKV
+202 YGTGKGFAGNIKVKV
-217 DISGGKIASISIV
+217 DIAGGKISAISIV

-279 QAAVSENTAD
+279 QAAVSENTAGSD
-289 NNNDKQ
+289 TDKQ
-295 EAAES
+295 DTAET
-300 SGNGQTDENSSGS
+300 SGNGQNDENSSDN
-313 ASEQGTE
+313 AQKQTAE

-336 YKGDIKAAVVIQNKT
+336 YKGDIKVAVVIQDKT

-390 ATYSSKGLIGAVKA
+390 ATYSSKGLIGAVKE
-404 AFEEARKTTAG
+404 AFEEARKTTAC
-415 ENTGDGNSDANN
+415 ENTGNGNSGGNN
-427 KNNSNS
+427 NNSN
-433 DNNNGNDNSS
+433 
-443 NNADDSNIAGEE
+443 NAADSNIALDE

-468 SLDGAQY
+468 SLDGTQY

-499 TKKDVSCAQEKL
+499 TKKDVSRAQEKL

-517 LQKNDTSTNVYEDGV
+517 LQKNDTSTNVYEDGT

-587 TKNQPGLV
+587 TKNQQGMV
-595 SVLTSQANA
+595 SMLTSQANA

-616 RATCT
+616 HATCT

>member
-10 IKVYAPLG
+10 IKVYAPLV
-18 VSLVVAACVVISLSG
+18 VSLVVAACVVISLST

-45 KQQVSESVTDA
+45 KQQVSESMAD
-56 ETETETENAAEDTQ
+56 TETETENATEDTQ
-70 THAGSFELADG
+70 TATGSFDLADG
-81 VYKGSATGFSGP
+81 VYKGSATGYRGS

-98 TIMDK
+98 TILNK
-103 KITSIDILSSTDD
+103 KIVSIDILSASDD

-130 IASQSFDVD
+130 ISSQSLDVD

-175 TSESESDSSLAEIA
+175 TSESESDSSSAEIA

-202 YGTGKGFAGTMKVKV
+202 YGTGKGFAGNIKVKV
-217 DISGGKIASISIV
+217 DIAGGKISAISIV

-279 QAAVSENTAD
+279 QATVRENTAGSD
-289 NNNDKQ
+289 TDKQ
-295 EAAES
+295 GAAET

-313 ASEQGTE
+313 ASEHGTE

-329 YYGTAEG
+329 YYGTSEG
-336 YKGDIKAAVVIQNKT
+336 YKGDIKVAVVIQDKT

-390 ATYSSKGLIGAVKA
+390 ATYSSKGLIGAVKE

-415 ENTGDGNSDANN
+415 ENTGNGNSGGNN
-427 KNNSNS
+427 NNSN
-433 DNNNGNDNSS
+433 
-443 NNADDSNIAGEE
+443 NAADSNIALDE

-468 SLDGAQY
+468 SLDGTQY

-499 TKKDVSCAQEKL
+499 TKKDVSRAQEKL

-517 LQKNDTSTNVYEDGV
+517 LQKNDTSTNVYEDGT

-587 TKNQPGLV
+587 TKNQQGMV
-595 SVLTSQANA
+595 SMLTSQANA

-616 RATCT
+616 HATCT

>member
-1 MKFKEILEK
+1 MKFKEVLEK

-18 VSLVVAACVVISLSG
+18 VSLVIAACVVISLSG
-33 YQAKASEPSKDK
+33 YQTKASEPSKDK
-45 KQQVSESVTDA
+45 KHQVSERVTD
-56 ETETETENAAEDTQ
+56 TETENAAEDTQ
-70 THAGSFELADG
+70 TATGSFELADG

-103 KITSIDILSSTDD
+103 KIISIDILSSTDD

-166 VTGKSKQES
+166 VTGKSKQGS

-279 QAAVSENTAD
+279 QAAVSDNTVG
-289 NNNDKQ
+289 NNTDKQ
-295 EAAES
+295 GAAEA

-313 ASEQGTE
+313 ASEKGTE

-336 YKGDIKAAVVIQNKT
+336 YKGDIRVAVVIQDKT

-415 ENTGDGNSDANN
+415 ENTGGSNSDS
-427 KNNSNS
+427 NNSN
-433 DNNNGNDNSS
+433 DNN
-443 NNADDSNIAGEE
+443 SNIAGEE
-455 DKAVLSKLVQSQA
+455 DKAVLLKLVQSQA

-517 LQKNDTSTNVYEDGV
+517 LQKNDTSTNVYEDGT
-532 YEVSTLCIP
+532 YDVSTLCIP

-574 SQNASYIKKAADG
+574 SQNVSYIKKAVEG
-587 TKNQPGLV
+587 TKNQPGMV
-595 SVLTSQANA
+595 SVLTSQTNA

-616 RATCT
+616 HATCT

>member
-1 MKFKEILEK
+1 MKFKEVLEK

-18 VSLVVAACVVISLSG
+18 VSLVIAACVVISLSG
-33 YQAKASEPSKDK
+33 YQTKASEPSKDK
-45 KQQVSESVTDA
+45 KQQVSERVTD
-56 ETETETENAAEDTQ
+56 TETETENTQ
-70 THAGSFELADG
+70 TATGSFDLADG

-103 KITSIDILSSTDD
+103 EITSIDILSSTDD

-130 IASQSFDVD
+130 ISSQSFDVD

-148 NGIIGAVKN
+148 NGIIKAVKN
-157 ALTGEKDNG
+157 ALTGEKDKT

-175 TSESESDSSLAEIA
+175 ASESDSSSVEIA

-217 DISGGKIASISIV
+217 DIAGGKIASISIV

-244 LLDTIVEK
+244 QLDTIVEK

-279 QAAVSENTAD
+279 QAAVSENTAG
-289 NNNDKQ
+289 NNTDKQ
-295 EAAES
+295 DAAET
-300 SGNGQTDENSSGS
+300 SGNDRNDENSSD
-313 ASEQGTE
+313 SEPEQTAE

-336 YKGDIKAAVVIQNKT
+336 YKGDIKVAVVIQDKM

-415 ENTGDGNSDANN
+415 ENTGD
-427 KNNSNS
+427 SNS
-433 DNNNGNDNSS
+433 GNNNSS
-443 NNADDSNIAGEE
+443 NNSDNSNIAGDE

-468 SLDGAQY
+468 SLDGTQY

-484 IRLGDAQEVLESAES
+484 IRLEDANEVLSSAEA
-499 TKKDVSCAQEKL
+499 TKKDVSRAQEKL

-517 LQKNDTSTNVYEDGV
+517 LQKNDTSTNVYEDGT
-532 YEVSTLCIP
+532 YDVSTLCIP

-587 TKNQPGLV
+587 TKNQQGMV

-604 DSIDFSSIDTVS
+604 ANIDFSSIDTVS

-621 SKAIID
+621 SKAIIN
-627 GCKSALEAAKKK
+627 GCKSVLEAAKKK

>member
-1 MKFKEILEK
+1 MKFKEVLEK

-18 VSLVVAACVVISLSG
+18 VSLVIAACVVISLSG
-33 YQAKASEPSKDK
+33 YQTKASESSKDK
-45 KQQVSESVTDA
+45 KHQVSERVTD
-56 ETETETENAAEDTQ
+56 TETEDAAEDTQ
-70 THAGSFELADG
+70 TATGSFELADG

-103 KITSIDILSSTDD
+103 KIISIDILSSTDD

-279 QAAVSENTAD
+279 QAAVSDNTVG
-289 NNNDKQ
+289 NNTDKQ
-295 EAAES
+295 GAAEA

-336 YKGDIKAAVVIQNKT
+336 YKGDIRVAVVIQDKT

-415 ENTGDGNSDANN
+415 ENTGGSNSDS
-427 KNNSNS
+427 NNSN
-433 DNNNGNDNSS
+433 DNN
-443 NNADDSNIAGEE
+443 SNIAGEE
-455 DKAVLSKLVQSQA
+455 DKAVLLKLVQSQA

-517 LQKNDTSTNVYEDGV
+517 LQKNDTSTNVYEDGT
-532 YEVSTLCIP
+532 YDVSTLCIP

-574 SQNASYIKKAADG
+574 SQNVSYIKKAVEG
-587 TKNQPGLV
+587 TKNQPGMV
-595 SVLTSQANA
+595 SVLTSQTNA

-616 RATCT
+616 HATCT

>member
-1 MKFKEILEK
+1 MKFKEVLEK

-18 VSLVVAACVVISLSG
+18 VSLVIAACVVISLSG
-33 YQAKASEPSKDK
+33 YQTKASEPSKDK
-45 KQQVSESVTDA
+45 KQQVSDRV
-56 ETETETENAAEDTQ
+56 TETETENAAENTQ
-70 THAGSFELADG
+70 TATGSFELADG

-166 VTGKSKQES
+166 VTGKAKQES

-230 STKDGD
+230 STKDCD

-279 QAAVSENTAD
+279 QAAVSDNTTG
-289 NNNDKQ
+289 NNTDKQ
-295 EAAES
+295 GAAEA

-313 ASEQGTE
+313 ASEKGTE

-336 YKGDIKAAVVIQNKT
+336 YKGDIRVAVVIQDKT

-415 ENTGDGNSDANN
+415 ENTGGSNSDS
-427 KNNSNS
+427 NNSN
-433 DNNNGNDNSS
+433 DNN
-443 NNADDSNIAGEE
+443 SNIAGEE

-484 IRLGDAQEVLESAES
+484 IRLGDAQEILESAES

-517 LQKNDTSTNVYEDGV
+517 LQKNDTSTNVYEDGT
-532 YEVSTLCIP
+532 YDVSTLCIP

-574 SQNASYIKKAADG
+574 SQNVSYINKAADG
-587 TKNQPGLV
+587 TKNQPGMV
-595 SVLTSQANA
+595 SVLTSQTNA

-616 RATCT
+616 HATCT

>member
-1 MKFKEILEK
+1 MKFKEVLEK

-18 VSLVVAACVVISLSG
+18 VSLVIAACVVISLSG
-33 YQAKASEPSKDK
+33 YQTKASEPSKDK
-45 KQQVSESVTDA
+45 KQQVSERVTD
-56 ETETETENAAEDTQ
+56 TETENAAEDTQ
-70 THAGSFELADG
+70 TATGSFELADG

-103 KITSIDILSSTDD
+103 KIISIDILSSTDD

-148 NGIIGAVKN
+148 NGIIAAVKN

-279 QAAVSENTAD
+279 QAAVSDNTVG
-289 NNNDKQ
+289 NNTDKQ
-295 EAAES
+295 GAAEA

-313 ASEQGTE
+313 ASEKGTE

-336 YKGDIKAAVVIQNKT
+336 YKGDIRVAVVIQDKT

-415 ENTGDGNSDANN
+415 ENTGDSNSDS
-427 KNNSNS
+427 NNSNG
-433 DNNNGNDNSS
+433 NN
-443 NNADDSNIAGEE
+443 SNIAGEE
-455 DKAVLSKLVQSQA
+455 DKAVLLKLVQSQA

-499 TKKDVSCAQEKL
+499 TKKDVICAQEKL

-517 LQKNDTSTNVYEDGV
+517 LQKNDTSTNVYEDGT
-532 YEVSTLCIP
+532 YDVSTLCIP

-574 SQNASYIKKAADG
+574 SQNVSYIKKAADG
-587 TKNQPGLV
+587 TKNQPGMV
-595 SVLTSQANA
+595 SVLTSQTNA

-616 RATCT
+616 HATCT

>member
-1 MKFKEILEK
+1 MKFKEVLEK

-18 VSLVVAACVVISLSG
+18 VSLVIAACVVISLSG
-33 YQAKASEPSKDK
+33 YQTKASEPSKDK
-45 KQQVSESVTDA
+45 KHQVSERVTD
-56 ETETETENAAEDTQ
+56 TETEDAAEDTQ
-70 THAGSFELADG
+70 TATGSFELADG

-103 KITSIDILSSTDD
+103 KIISIDILSSTDD

-279 QAAVSENTAD
+279 QAAVSDNTVG
-289 NNNDKQ
+289 NNTDKQ
-295 EAAES
+295 GAAEA

-313 ASEQGTE
+313 ASEKGTE
-320 GTLPYVDGI
+320 DTLPYVDGI

-336 YKGDIKAAVVIQNKT
+336 YKGDIRVAVVIQDKT

-415 ENTGDGNSDANN
+415 ENTGGSNSDS
-427 KNNSNS
+427 NNSN
-433 DNNNGNDNSS
+433 DNN
-443 NNADDSNIAGEE
+443 SNIAGEE
-455 DKAVLSKLVQSQA
+455 DKAVLLKLVQSQA

-517 LQKNDTSTNVYEDGV
+517 LQKNDTSTNVYEDGT
-532 YEVSTLCIP
+532 YDVSTLCIP

-574 SQNASYIKKAADG
+574 SQNVSYIKKAADG
-587 TKNQPGLV
+587 TKNQAGMV
-595 SVLTSQANA
+595 SVLTSQTNA

-616 RATCT
+616 HATCT

>member
-1 MKFKEILEK
+1 MKFKEVLEK

-18 VSLVVAACVVISLSG
+18 VSLVIAACVVISLSG
-33 YQAKASEPSKDK
+33 YQTKASEPSKDK
-45 KQQVSESVTDA
+45 KQQVSERVTDA
-56 ETETETENAAEDTQ
+56 ETENAAEDTQ
-70 THAGSFELADG
+70 TATGSFELADG

-103 KITSIDILSSTDD
+103 KIISIDILSSTDD

-148 NGIIGAVKN
+148 NGIIGAMKN

-279 QAAVSENTAD
+279 QAAVSDNTTG
-289 NNNDKQ
+289 NNTDKQ
-295 EAAES
+295 SAAEA

-313 ASEQGTE
+313 ASEKGTE

-336 YKGDIKAAVVIQNKT
+336 YKGDIRVAVVIQDKT
-351 LKAILVTEKQD
+351 LKAILVTKKQD

-415 ENTGDGNSDANN
+415 ENTGDSNSDS
-427 KNNSNS
+427 NNSN
-433 DNNNGNDNSS
+433 DNNG
-443 NNADDSNIAGEE
+443 NIAGEE

-468 SLDGAQY
+468 SLDGTQY

-511 QAAINA
+511 QAAINE
-517 LQKNDTSTNVYEDGV
+517 LQKNDTSTNVYEDGT
-532 YEVSTLCIP
+532 YDVSTLCIP

-574 SQNASYIKKAADG
+574 SQNAPYIKKAADG

>member
-18 VSLVVAACVVISLSG
+18 VSLVVAACVVISLSA

-45 KQQVSESVTDA
+45 KQQVSESMAD
-56 ETETETENAAEDTQ
+56 TETETENATEDTQ
-70 THAGSFELADG
+70 TATGSFDLADG
-81 VYKGSATGFSGP
+81 VYKGSATGYRGS

-98 TIMDK
+98 TILDK
-103 KITSIDILSSTDD
+103 KIVSIDILSASDD
-116 EAFFNRAKGVIDRI
+116 EAFFNKAKGVIDRI
-130 IASQSFDVD
+130 ISSQSLDVD

-202 YGTGKGFAGTMKVKV
+202 YGTGKGFAGNIKVKV
-217 DISGGKIASISIV
+217 DIAGGKISAISIV

-272 AVRSALS
+272 AVRNALS
-279 QAAVSENTAD
+279 QAAVSENTAG
-289 NNNDKQ
+289 NNTDKQ
-295 EAAES
+295 GAAEA

-313 ASEQGTE
+313 ASEQTAE

-329 YYGTAEG
+329 YYGTADG
-336 YKGDIKAAVVIQNKT
+336 YKGDIKVAVVIQDKT

-415 ENTGDGNSDANN
+415 ENTGNGNSGGNN
-427 KNNSNS
+427 NNSN
-433 DNNNGNDNSS
+433 
-443 NNADDSNIAGEE
+443 NAADSNIAIDE

-468 SLDGAQY
+468 SLDGTQY

-499 TKKDVSCAQEKL
+499 TKKDVSRAQEKL

-517 LQKNDTSTNVYEDGV
+517 LQKNDTSTNVYEDGT

-541 DDDMDFSAYNLSMK
+541 DDDMDFVAYNLSMK

-587 TKNQPGLV
+587 TKNQQGMV
-595 SVLTSQANA
+595 SVLTSKANA

-627 GCKSALEAAKKK
+627 GCKSALEAAKKKNKTARTFTGWR

>member
-1 MKFKEILEK
+1 MKFKEVLEK
-10 IKVYAPLG
+10 IKLYAPLG
-18 VSLVVAACVVISLSG
+18 VSLVIAACVVISLSG
-33 YQAKASEPSKDK
+33 YQTKASEPSKDK
-45 KQQVSESVTDA
+45 KHQVSERVTD
-56 ETETETENAAEDTQ
+56 TETENAAEDTQ
-70 THAGSFELADG
+70 TATGSFELADG

-166 VTGKSKQES
+166 VTGKAKQES

-279 QAAVSENTAD
+279 QAAVSDNTVG
-289 NNNDKQ
+289 NNTDKQ
-295 EAAES
+295 GAAEA

-313 ASEQGTE
+313 ASEHGTE

-329 YYGTAEG
+329 YYGTADG
-336 YKGDIKAAVVIQNKT
+336 YKGDIRVAVVIQDKT

-415 ENTGDGNSDANN
+415 ENTGGSNSDS
-427 KNNSNS
+427 NNSN
-433 DNNNGNDNSS
+433 DNNN
-443 NNADDSNIAGEE
+443 NIAGEE
-455 DKAVLSKLVQSQA
+455 DKAVLLKLVQSQA

-517 LQKNDTSTNVYEDGV
+517 LQKNDTSTNVYEDGT
-532 YEVSTLCIP
+532 YEVTTLCIP

-574 SQNASYIKKAADG
+574 SQNDSYIKKAADG
-587 TKNQPGLV
+587 TKNKQGMV
-595 SVLTSQANA
+595 SKLTSQANA

-616 RATCT
+616 GATCT

>member
-1 MKFKEILEK
+1 MKFKEVLEK

-18 VSLVVAACVVISLSG
+18 VSLVIAACVVISLSG
-33 YQAKASEPSKDK
+33 YQTKASEPSKDK
-45 KQQVSESVTDA
+45 KQQVSESVADSEA
-56 ETETETENAAEDTQ
+56 ETKKTAEDTQ
-70 THAGSFELADG
+70 TATGSFDLADG
-81 VYKGSATGFSGP
+81 VYKGYATGFSGP

-116 EAFFNRAKGVIDRI
+116 EAFFNRAKSVIDRI
-130 IASQSFDVD
+130 ISSQSLDVD
-139 VVSGATYSS
+139 AVSGATYSS

-157 ALTGEKDNG
+157 ALTGEKDKG

-175 TSESESDSSLAEIA
+175 TSESDSSLEEIA

-194 SAYKDGTY
+194 AAYRDGTY
-202 YGTGKGFAGTMKVKV
+202 YGTGKGFAGAMKVKV
-217 DISGGKIASISIV
+217 DIAGGKIASISIV

-265 SSRGIIA
+265 SSRGIIS

-279 QAAVSENTAD
+279 QAAVSDNTTG
-289 NNNDKQ
+289 NNTDKQ
-295 EAAES
+295 GAAEA
-300 SGNGQTDENSSGS
+300 SGNGQTGENSSGS

-336 YKGDIKAAVVIQNKT
+336 YKGDIRVAVVIQDKT

-376 MMKKQSADVDTVSG
+376 MMKKQSTDVDTVSG

-415 ENTGDGNSDANN
+415 ENTGD
-427 KNNSNS
+427 SNS
-433 DNNNGNDNSS
+433 GNNNSS
-443 NNADDSNIAGEE
+443 NNSDNSNIAGDE

-468 SLDGAQY
+468 SLDGTQY

-484 IRLGDAQEVLESAES
+484 IRLEDANEVLSSAEA
-499 TKKDVSCAQEKL
+499 TKKDVSRAQEKL

-517 LQKNDTSTNVYEDGV
+517 LQKNDTSTNVYEDGT
-532 YEVSTLCIP
+532 YDVSTLCIP

-574 SQNASYIKKAADG
+574 SQNASYIKKATDG
-587 TKNQPGLV
+587 TKNQPGMV
-595 SVLTSQANA
+595 SVLTSQAKA
-604 DSIDFSSIDTVS
+604 DSIDFSRIDTVS

-621 SKAIID
+621 SNAIIE
-627 GCKSALEAAKKK
+627 GCKSALETAKKK

>member
-1 MKFKEILEK
+1 MKFKEVLEK

-18 VSLVVAACVVISLSG
+18 VSLVIAACVVISLSG
-33 YQAKASEPSKDK
+33 YQTKASEPSKDK
-45 KQQVSESVTDA
+45 KQQVSERVTD
-56 ETETETENAAEDTQ
+56 TETETENAAENTQ
-70 THAGSFELADG
+70 TATGSFDLADG

-130 IASQSFDVD
+130 ISSQSLDVD

-157 ALTGEKDNG
+157 ALTGEKDKG

-175 TSESESDSSLAEIA
+175 TSESDSSLVEIA

-217 DISGGKIASISIV
+217 DIAGGKIASISIV

-279 QAAVSENTAD
+279 QAAVSQNTAG
-289 NNNDKQ
+289 NNTDKQ
-295 EAAES
+295 DETQT

-313 ASEQGTE
+313 SQEQGTE

-336 YKGDIKAAVVIQNKT
+336 YKGDIKVAVVIQDKT

-415 ENTGDGNSDANN
+415 ENTGD
-427 KNNSNS
+427 SNS
-433 DNNNGNDNSS
+433 GNNNSS
-443 NNADDSNIAGEE
+443 NNSDNSNIAGDE

-468 SLDGAQY
+468 SLDGTQY

-484 IRLGDAQEVLESAES
+484 IRLEDANEVLSSAEA
-499 TKKDVSCAQEKL
+499 TKKDVSRAQEKL

-517 LQKNDTSTNVYEDGV
+517 LQKNDTSTNVYEDGT
-532 YEVSTLCIP
+532 YDVSTLCIP
-541 DDDMDFSAYNLSMK
+541 DDDMDFSEYNLSMK

-587 TKNQPGLV
+587 TKNQPGMV
-595 SVLTSQANA
+595 SVLTSQTNA

-616 RATCT
+616 HATCT

-627 GCKSALEAAKKK
+627 GCKSALKAAKKK